1 MRKEIIIGTFLWVT
15 AVGSALLWNIYD
27 QKQSKNLLALQT
39 ARAFFDQVV
48 ITRSWNAK
56 HGGVYVPVSEH
67 TQPNIYLDDQL
78 RDLTTVQDIRLTK
91 INPAFMTR
99 QISEISAEST
109 VGTRFH
115 ITSLN
120 PIRPENEA
128 SGWEKDWLQSFE
140 RGEKEQG
147 TFITD
152 GPNSFFRYMAPL
164 IVKDN
169 CLKCHAKQGYSEGDI
184 RGGIS
189 VTLPHFSQDSNFTL
203 VAIYGIAMLFGTFFI
218 VGGGRVLS
226 KQRKEILENEEH
238 YKALHN
244 ASFGGIII
252 HDHGTILD
260 CNQGL
265 SDITGFSKAELVGMN
280 GLKLIA
286 PGSLNEVTRNIKNDY
301 DQRYE
306 VEGMRKDGS
315 IYPLAII
322 GKNIAYKGREARVTE
337 FRDVSDIKQAEK
349 EKDKL
354 ASQLR
359 QAQKMEAIGLLAG
372 GVAHDLNNILSGIVG
387 YPELILQRLS
397 KDDKLRKQ
405 IEAIQQSGQ
414 RASAIVE
421 DLLTLARGA
430 ATVKTIHNLN
440 ELIKE
445 YLESPEYLK
454 LESLYPEIVCHF
466 KLNAQQ
472 AYVLCS
478 SIQIKKSLM
487 NLVTNAIEAIAPNG
501 TVEISTEVE
510 KIDNISSKQLNLPV
524 GQYIVLGVKDNGS
537 GITESDIGHI
547 FEPFYSRKMMGRS
560 GTGLGLTVVWNTME
574 EHDGRV
580 WVESNDEGTYFKLFF
595 SEAERQQTKPDRIV
609 TTEENLLGD
618 KEYILIVDD
627 EPHLRDLAANMLD
640 RLGYRVDSVCSGELA
655 LEYLQKNPVD
665 LVVLDMLMEPGMNG
679 YQTYKEILKLYPDQK
694 AIIAS
699 GFSES
704 DDVKAAIH
712 SGVSVYIKKPYSMK
726 QLGQAV
732 KQSLLNIRGH

>member
-1 MRKEIIIGTFLWVT
+1 MTKEIIIGSFLWIT
-15 AVGSALLWNIYD
+15 AVSCALLWNIYD
-27 QKQSKNLLALQT
+27 QKQSQNLLALKT

-48 ITRSWNAK
+48 IARAWNAK

-67 TQPNIYLDDQL
+67 TQPNIYLEDQL
-78 RDLTTVQDIRLTK
+78 RDLTTVQNVALTK

-99 QISEISAEST
+99 QISEIFSKST
-109 VGTRFH
+109 NGTRLH

-128 SGWEKDWLQSFE
+128 SDWEKEWLQSFE

-147 TFITD
+147 AFIAD
-152 GPNSFFRYMAPL
+152 GPNSFFRFMAPL
-164 IVKDN
+164 LVKDN
-169 CLKCHAKQGYSEGDI
+169 CLKCHAKQGYSKGDI

-189 VTLPHFSQDSNFTL
+189 VTLTHLSQDSNLTL
-203 VAIYGIAMLFGTFFI
+203 VTIYGIAMLFGTLFI
-218 VGGGRVLS
+218 VVGGRVLNR
-226 KQRKEILENEEH
+226 QREQALENEEH

-252 HDHGTILD
+252 HSHGTILD

-265 SDITGFSKAELVGMN
+265 SDLTGFSKAELVGMN
-280 GLKLIA
+280 GLQLIT
-286 PGSLNEVTRNIKNDY
+286 PESLDEVTQNIKNDY
-301 DQRYE
+301 NQRYE
-306 VEGMRKDGS
+306 VEGVRKDGS

-322 GKNIAYKGREARVTE
+322 GKNISYKGRNARVTE
-337 FRDVSDIKQAEK
+337 FRDISDIRQAEE

-354 ASQLR
+354 TTQLR

-387 YPELILQRLS
+387 YPELILQSLS
-397 KDDKLRKQ
+397 KDDKLHKQ
-405 IEAIQQSGQ
+405 IEAIQQSGE

-430 ATVKTIHNLN
+430 AIVKTIHDLN
-440 ELIKE
+440 VLTKE

-454 LESLYPEIVCHF
+454 LESLYPGVDCHF
-466 KLNAQQ
+466 KLNTQH

-478 SIQIKKSLM
+478 SIQVKKSLM
-487 NLVTNAIEAIAPNG
+487 NLVINAIEAVIPNG
-501 TVEISTEVE
+501 TVEISIELE
-510 KIDNISSKQLNLPV
+510 KIDLISSEQVNLPV
-524 GQYIVLGVKDNGS
+524 GQYIVLSVKDNGS
-537 GITESDIGHI
+537 GISESDIGHI

-574 EHDGRV
+574 EHNGSV
-580 WVESNDEGTYFKLFF
+580 WVESNEGGTHFKLFF
-595 SEAERQQTKPDRIV
+595 SETERQVANPDQTV
-609 TTEENLLGD
+609 AAEENLLGD
-618 KEYILIVDD
+618 NEDILIVDD

-640 RLGYRVDSVCSGELA
+640 RLGYRVNSVCSGELA
-655 LEYLQKNPVD
+655 LEYLKENPAD

-679 YQTYKEILKLYPDQK
+679 YQTYKEILKVYPGQR

-704 DDVKAAIH
+704 DDVKAAIQ
-712 SGVSVYIKKPYSMK
+712 SGVGVFIKKPYSMI

-732 KQSLLNIRGH
+732 KQSLCKQDHG